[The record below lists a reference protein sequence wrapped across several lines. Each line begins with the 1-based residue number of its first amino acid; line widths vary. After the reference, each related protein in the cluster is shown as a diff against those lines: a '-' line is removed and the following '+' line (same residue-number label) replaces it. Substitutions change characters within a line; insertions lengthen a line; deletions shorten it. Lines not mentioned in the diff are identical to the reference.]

1 MLQLAFTSLQVVVM
15 KGTTFAPIA
24 PAPGAI
30 LEKGGGGGKKLY
42 VPYHEGTFPTPT
54 PVHLSVMI
62 ILYQPFHTNKY
73 VFSERACFIIFY
85 KFLHAKS

>member
-30 LEKGGGGGKKLY
+30 LEKGGGG
-42 VPYHEGTFPTPT
+42 VRSFMFPTMREPFL
-54 PVHLSVMI
+54 PQPQCI
-62 ILYQPFHTNKY
+62 YQ
-73 VFSERACFIIFY
+73 
-85 KFLHAKS
+85 